1 MADGIDDNTIFLQVA
16 ALQRLN
22 LTELRNKWVEK
33 WVELFD
39 NEPPPYNKKFLL
51 KRLAYRLQELYFGG
65 LSEPIK
71 KKLEEI
77 SDNSGRKSRGTTKP
91 VVGTKLIREHYG
103 VEHVV
108 TVLQDGYEYRGCK
121 YDNLS
126 AIARKITGTRW
137 SGPAYF
143 GLKK

>member
-1 MADGIDDNTIFLQVA
+1 MADGIDNNTIFLQVA

-22 LTELRNKWVEK
+22 LTELRNK

-126 AIARKITGTRW
+126 IIARKITGTRW

>member
-1 MADGIDDNTIFLQVA
+1 MADGIDNNTIFLQVA

-22 LTELRNKWVEK
+22 LTELRNKWVD
-33 WVELFD
+33 LFD
-39 NEPPPYNKKFLL
+39 SEPPPYNKKFLL

-71 KKLEEI
+71 KQLEEI
-77 SDNSGRKSRGTTKP
+77 SNNSTKKSRGTTKP

-126 AIARKITGTRW
+126 IIARKITGTRW

>member
-22 LTELRNKWVEK
+22 LTELRNK

-77 SDNSGRKSRGTTKP
+77 SDNSGRNTIENFFKGRLFSIIKP
-91 VVGTKLIREHYG
+91 RSFVIGSCVHFSYLR
-103 VEHVV
+103 
-108 TVLQDGYEYRGCK
+108 
-121 YDNLS
+121 
-126 AIARKITGTRW
+126 ITQ
-137 SGPAYF
+137 
-143 GLKK
+143 